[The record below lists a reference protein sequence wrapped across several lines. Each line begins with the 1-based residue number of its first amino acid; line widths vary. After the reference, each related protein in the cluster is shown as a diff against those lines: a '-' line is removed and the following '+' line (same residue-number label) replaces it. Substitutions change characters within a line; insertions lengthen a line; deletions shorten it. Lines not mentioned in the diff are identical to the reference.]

1 MCGHLTGTLIG
12 FVQLLD
18 WLILLD
24 LEKGW
29 GFVRK

>member
-1 MCGHLTGTLIG
+1 MCGHLTATLIG

-24 LEKGW
+24 LEKGQ